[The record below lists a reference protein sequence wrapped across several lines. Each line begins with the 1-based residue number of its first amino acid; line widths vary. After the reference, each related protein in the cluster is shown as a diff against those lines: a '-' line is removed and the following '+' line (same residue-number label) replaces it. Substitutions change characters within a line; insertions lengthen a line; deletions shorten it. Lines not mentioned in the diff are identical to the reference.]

1 MTPWLNQWNF
11 DFGTRAFLEK
21 LFKSQKGR
29 PHPQFKKDEQY
40 RLYKVFKERELKSG
54 TSNTATTKISGG
66 GQLRSSSPLADESV
80 DENSSQAPSAGASAS
95 GTRPNPEAEGVAK
108 SLSSMLDSMCPL
120 DKKGK
125 NKENDSD
132 TEDEDDEAQGKKP
145 KKRKGKGRSTQQP
158 RERTEDPQVQLYASQ
173 PFTLSATCL
182 HYSHI
187 IFVFLSLS
195 LSLPLSLSSLSLSLS
210 RSLPPSIQGL
220 LECTCVR
227 GRSQEK
233 RASIFEQNHQRASA
247 QVTLVG
253 FLLVLGP
260 RPSHAFFYILRYVPS
275 EAEKPWEESSHCGQR
290 PS

>member
-1 MTPWLNQWNF
+1 MNLWMKIRPRLLL
-11 DFGTRAFLEK
+11 LE
-21 LFKSQKGR
+21 
-29 PHPQFKKDEQY
+29 H
-40 RLYKVFKERELKSG
+40 
-54 TSNTATTKISGG
+54 
-66 GQLRSSSPLADESV
+66 QL
-80 DENSSQAPSAGASAS
+80 QAPGPIL
-95 GTRPNPEAEGVAK
+95 RRKVLL
-108 SLSSMLDSMCPL
+108 SLSVQCWIACALLTKRARIRKMIQILKMRMMRPRERSR
-120 DKKGK
+120 
-125 NKENDSD
+125 
-132 TEDEDDEAQGKKP
+132 
-145 KKRKGKGRSTQQP
+145 RKGKGKVDLPSNHEKERKIP
-158 RERTEDPQVQLYASQ
+158 RCSYMHRNPSHYLQHA
-173 PFTLSATCL
+173 FTIHISYLSFSL
-182 HYSHI
+182 S
-187 IFVFLSLS
+187 LSPSLS
-195 LSLPLSLSSLSLSLS
+195 LSLFSLSLSLSLS